1 MSTSTTVSRQVEL
14 HQHTAAVRDAAE
26 NTHQYDA
33 TISTTPRT
41 DRLERRWLHA
51 MSLIITLLVV
61 APLLAVL
68 QLLYTRYKPHLRRVP
83 GPFIASFTNAWR
95 LNANLG
101 RRPEV
106 IHINLH
112 REYGD
117 LVRIGPNCVSVG
129 AATEVKQIYGITR
142 LFQKCLSTTD
152 EGFTQSKFYPVTRPV
167 ANGKPVLG
175 VFDTDSED
183 LHKILKRP
191 IGHTYAMSTL
201 LDYEP
206 YVDGTL
212 RVLQA
217 RLEELYVDKGVICDL
232 GEWVHWAAFD
242 VIGEMTFSRRLGFLE
257 QGRDVGDVI
266 KATQMQLDYL
276 AVIGQMPFLDKLLM
290 KNPLY
295 IWWKG
300 NPTSP
305 VTKFALD
312 CMQQRL
318 QEREK
323 GEGANR
329 RDFLAKFLD
338 AADKYEGK
346 IPLAQVVG
354 WTQANVFAGSD
365 TTHPNVMDKLR
376 AELTA
381 ALQPTT
387 TAIPPYSITNALP
400 YLSAVIKESL
410 RLHPAV
416 GILLERLV
424 PNGGAT
430 ISGQFLPAG
439 TIVGCNPWVVHR
451 DTRVYGADADEF
463 RPERW
468 LEATDEQRAA
478 MERADL
484 VFGSG
489 KRTCIGRNISLLEVH
504 KLVPWMV
511 LRYDIQLA
519 HPGQELKI
527 HNSWFVGQTGLE
539 VYLKRREVS

>member
-1 MSTSTTVSRQVEL
+1 
-14 HQHTAAVRDAAE
+14 
-26 NTHQYDA
+26 
-33 TISTTPRT
+33 
-41 DRLERRWLHA
+41 
-51 MSLIITLLVV
+51 MSLILTLLAL
-61 APLLAVL
+61 APLLAVF
-68 QLLYTRYKPHLRRVP
+68 QLLYTRYKTHLRRVP
-83 GPFIASFTNAWR
+83 GPFVASFTNAWR
-95 LNANLG
+95 LKANLG
-101 RRPEV
+101 RRPEI
-106 IHINLH
+106 IHIELH
-112 REYGD
+112 KKYGD

-142 LFQKCLSTTD
+142 LFQK
-152 EGFTQSKFYPVTRPV
+152 SKFYPVTRPV

-175 VFDTDSED
+175 VFDTTSED

-206 YVDGTL
+206 YVDSTL

-257 QGRDVGDVI
+257 QGCDVGDVI
-266 KATQMQLDYL
+266 KATQTQLDYL
-276 AVIGQMPFLDKLLM
+276 AVVGQMPFLDKLLM

-295 IWWKG
+295 IWWRG

-305 VTKFALD
+305 VTQFALD

-346 IPLAQVVG
+346 IPPAQILG
-354 WTQANVFAGSD
+354 WAQANVFAGSD
-365 TTHPNVMDKLR
+365 TTAISLRAIIYNLLKYPRVMEKLR

-381 ALQPTT
+381 ALPPTT

-424 PNGGAT
+424 PEGGAT
-430 ISGQFLPAG
+430 IAGQFLPAG

-451 DTRVYGADADEF
+451 DPRVYGADADNF

-468 LEATDEQRAA
+468 IEATDEQRAA
-478 MERADL
+478 MERSDL

-504 KLVPWMV
+504 KLIPWMV
-511 LRYDIQLA
+511 LRYDILLV
-519 HPGQELKI
+519 HPDQELKI
-527 HNSWFVGQTGLE
+527 RNSWFVGQTELE
-539 VYLKRREVS
+539 VYLKRREVA